1 MGRLVVAELMS
12 IDGVSEAPGG
22 EPGYR
27 HTNWVGKRHE
37 AKQIEHKFKEVL
49 DHEALL
55 LGRVTYESFA
65 GGWPTYKG
73 PFADRMNSMPKYVV
87 SSVLKNPTWNNTTVL
102 HGEPM
107 TAVGRLKQSLEGDI
121 LVEGSRTLANA
132 LRRHGLVD
140 EYRLM
145 VFPVIL
151 GSGAQFFD
159 RTEDATNLRLTATH
173 SFANGAVELT
183 YQVLRGE
190 EI

>member
-37 AKQIEHKFKEVL
+37 TTQIEHKFQEVL

-55 LGRVTYESFA
+55 IGRVTYESFA

-73 PFADRMNSMPKYVV
+73 PFADRMNGMPKYVV
-87 SSVLKNPTWNNTTVL
+87 SSTLKDPAWNNTTVL
-102 HGEPM
+102 EGEPM
-107 TAVGRLKQSLEGDI
+107 ATAAKLKQSLKGDI
-121 LVEGSRTLANA
+121 LVGGSRTLVNA
-132 LRRHGLVD
+132 LRRHDLVD

-159 RTEDATNLRLTATH
+159 RTEDATNLRLTTTH
-173 SFANGAVELT
+173 SFANGAVELV
-183 YQVLRGE
+183 YEVLRGG

>member
-1 MGRLVVAELMS
+1 MGRLVVAEFMS
-12 IDGVSEAPGG
+12 LDGVMEAPGG

-49 DHEALL
+49 DHEVLL
-55 LGRVTYESFA
+55 VGRVTYESFA
-65 GGWPTYKG
+65 GAWPTYKG
-73 PFADRMNSMPKYVV
+73 PFADRMNGMPKYVV
-87 SSVLKNPTWNNTTVL
+87 SSTLENPAWNNTTVL
-102 HGEPM
+102 QGEPM
-107 TAVGRLKQSLEGDI
+107 AAVAKLKQSLKGGM
-121 LVEGSRTLANA
+121 LVGGSRMLVNA
-132 LRRHGLVD
+132 LRKHDLVD

-151 GSGAQFFD
+151 GSGAPLFD
-159 RTEDATNLRLTATH
+159 RTEEATNLKLAATH
-173 SFANGAVELT
+173 TFANGSVELT

>member
-1 MGRLVVAELMS
+1 MGRLVVAEFIS

-27 HTNWVGKRHE
+27 HTNWVGKRHD
-37 AKQIEHKFKEVL
+37 AKQIEHKFQEVL

-55 LGRVTYESFA
+55 VGRITYESFA
-65 GGWPTYKG
+65 GAWPSYKG
-73 PFADRMNSMPKYVV
+73 PFADRMNGMPKYVV
-87 SSVLKNPTWNNTTVL
+87 SSTLGDPAWNNTTVL
-102 HGEPM
+102 QGEPM
-107 TAVGRLKQSLEGDI
+107 AAVAKLKQTLKGDI
-121 LVEGSRTLANA
+121 LVGGSRTLVNA
-132 LRRHGLVD
+132 PRWHDLVD
-140 EYRLM
+140 EYRLI

-159 RTEDATNLRLTATH
+159 RTEDATNLRLTAMH

-183 YQVLRGE
+183 HQVLRGG

>member
-1 MGRLVVAELMS
+1 MGRLVVAELIS

-37 AKQIEHKFKEVL
+37 ARQIEHKFQEVL

-65 GGWPTYKG
+65 DAWPTYEG
-73 PFADRMNSMPKYVV
+73 PFADRMNGMPKYVV
-87 SSVLKNPTWNNTTVL
+87 SSTLNNPSWNNTSVL
-102 HGEPM
+102 QGEPM
-107 TAVGRLKQSLEGDI
+107 AAVARLKQSLKGDI

-132 LRRHGLVD
+132 LHRRGLVD

-145 VFPVIL
+145 VFPVLL

>member
-1 MGRLVVAELMS
+1 MGRLVVAELIS

-37 AKQIEHKFKEVL
+37 ARQIEHKFQEVL

-65 GGWPTYKG
+65 DAWPTYEG
-73 PFADRMNSMPKYVV
+73 PFADRMNGMPKYVV
-87 SSVLKNPTWNNTTVL
+87 SSTLNNPSWNNTSVL
-102 HGEPM
+102 QGEPM
-107 TAVGRLKQSLEGDI
+107 AAAARLKQSLKGDI

-132 LRRHGLVD
+132 LHRRGLVD

>member
-1 MGRLVVAELMS
+1 VGRLVVAEFMS
-12 IDGVSEAPGG
+12 LDGVMEAPGG

-49 DHEALL
+49 DHEVLL
-55 LGRVTYESFA
+55 VGRVTYESFA
-65 GGWPTYKG
+65 GAWPTYKG
-73 PFADRMNSMPKYVV
+73 PFADRMNGMPKYVV
-87 SSVLKNPTWNNTTVL
+87 SSTLENPAWNNTTVL
-102 HGEPM
+102 QGEPM
-107 TAVGRLKQSLEGDI
+107 AAVAKLKQSLKGGI
-121 LVEGSRTLANA
+121 LVCGSRMLVNA
-132 LRRHGLVD
+132 LRKHDLVD

-151 GSGAQFFD
+151 GSGAPLFD
-159 RTEDATNLRLTATH
+159 RTEDATNLELAATH
-173 SFANGAVELT
+173 TFANGSVELT

>member
-1 MGRLVVAELMS
+1 MGRLVVSELMS

-37 AKQIEHKFKEVL
+37 TKQIEHKFQEVL

-55 LGRVTYESFA
+55 VGRVTYESFA
-65 GGWPTYKG
+65 GAWPTYNG

-87 SSVLKNPTWNNTTVL
+87 SSTLRNPSWNNTTVL
-102 HGEPM
+102 QGEPI
-107 TAVGRLKQSLEGDI
+107 AAIIRLKQSLRGGI

-145 VFPVIL
+145 MFPVIL

-173 SFANGAVELT
+173 SFANGAIELT
-183 YQVLRGE
+183 YRVLRGE

>member
-1 MGRLVVAELMS
+1 MGRLVVAEFMS

-37 AKQIEHKFKEVL
+37 AKQIEHKFQEVL

-55 LGRVTYESFA
+55 VGRVTYESFA
-65 GGWPTYKG
+65 GAWPTYKG
-73 PFADRMNSMPKYVV
+73 PFAGRMNGMPKYVI
-87 SSVLKNPTWNNTTVL
+87 SSTLKDPAWNNTIVL
-102 HGEPM
+102 QGEPM
-107 TAVGRLKQSLEGDI
+107 AAVAKLKQSLEGDI
-121 LVEGSRTLANA
+121 LVGGSRTLVNA
-132 LRRHGLVD
+132 LRQHDLVD

-159 RTEDATNLRLTATH
+159 RREDATNLRLTATH

>member
-1 MGRLVVAELMS
+1 MGRLVVAEFIS

-27 HTNWVGKRHE
+27 HTNWVGKRHD
-37 AKQIEHKFKEVL
+37 AKQIEHKFQEVL

-55 LGRVTYESFA
+55 VGRITYESFA
-65 GGWPTYKG
+65 GAWPSYKG
-73 PFADRMNSMPKYVV
+73 PFADRMNGMPKYVV
-87 SSVLKNPTWNNTTVL
+87 SSTLGDPAWNNTTVL
-102 HGEPM
+102 QGEPM
-107 TAVGRLKQSLEGDI
+107 AAVAKLKQTLKGDI
-121 LVEGSRTLANA
+121 LVGGSRTLVNA
-132 LRRHGLVD
+132 LRRHDLVD

-159 RTEDATNLRLTATH
+159 RTEDATNLRLTAMH
-173 SFANGAVELT
+173 SFANGAVQLT
-183 YQVLRGE
+183 YQVLRGG

>member
-1 MGRLVVAELMS
+1 MGRLVVAEFIS

-55 LGRVTYESFA
+55 VGRVTYESFA
-65 GGWPTYKG
+65 GAWPTYKG
-73 PFADRMNSMPKYVV
+73 RFADRMNGMPKYVV
-87 SSVLKNPTWNNTTVL
+87 SSTLKDPAWNNTTVL
-102 HGEPM
+102 QGEPM
-107 TAVGRLKQSLEGDI
+107 AAVARLKESLKGDI
-121 LVEGSRTLANA
+121 LVGGSRTLANA
-132 LRRHGLVD
+132 LRRHDLVD

-151 GSGAQFFD
+151 GSGTQFFD
-159 RTEDATNLRLTATH
+159 RTEDATNLRLVATQ
-173 SFANGAVELT
+173 SFPNGAVELT

-190 EI
+190 DI

>member
-1 MGRLVVAELMS
+1 MGRLVVAELIS

-37 AKQIEHKFKEVL
+37 ARQIEHKFQEVL

-65 GGWPTYKG
+65 DAWPTYEG
-73 PFADRMNSMPKYVV
+73 PFADRMNGMPKYVV
-87 SSVLKNPTWNNTTVL
+87 SSTLNNPSWNNTSVL
-102 HGEPM
+102 QGEPM
-107 TAVGRLKQSLEGDI
+107 AAVARLKQSLKGDI

-132 LRRHGLVD
+132 LHRRGLVD

-151 GSGAQFFD
+151 GSGAQCFD

>member
-37 AKQIEHKFKEVL
+37 AKQIEHKFQEVL

-55 LGRVTYESFA
+55 IGRVTYESFA

-73 PFADRMNSMPKYVV
+73 PFADRMNGMPKYVV
-87 SSVLKNPTWNNTTVL
+87 SSTLKDPAWNNTTVL
-102 HGEPM
+102 EGEPM
-107 TAVGRLKQSLEGDI
+107 AAVARLKQSLKGDI
-121 LVEGSRTLANA
+121 LVGGSRTLANA
-132 LRRHGLVD
+132 LRRHNLVD

-159 RTEDATNLRLTATH
+159 RTDDATNLRLTATH
-173 SFANGAVELT
+173 SFANGAVELV
-183 YQVLRGE
+183 YQVLRGG

>member
-1 MGRLVVAELMS
+1 MGRLVVAEFMS

-37 AKQIEHKFKEVL
+37 ARQIEHKFQEVL

-55 LGRVTYESFA
+55 VGRVTYESFA
-65 GGWPTYKG
+65 GAWPTYKG
-73 PFADRMNSMPKYVV
+73 PFADRMNGMPKYVI
-87 SSVLKNPTWNNTTVL
+87 SSTLKDPAWNNTIVL
-102 HGEPM
+102 QGEPM
-107 TAVGRLKQSLEGDI
+107 AAIAKLKQSLKGDI
-121 LVEGSRTLANA
+121 LVGGSRTLVNA
-132 LRRHGLVD
+132 LRQHDLVD

-159 RTEDATNLRLTATH
+159 RREDATNLRLTATH

>member
-1 MGRLVVAELMS
+1 MGKLVVAELIS

-55 LGRVTYESFA
+55 IGRVTYESFA
-65 GGWPTYKG
+65 GAWPAYKG
-73 PFADRMNSMPKYVV
+73 PFADRMNGMPKYVV
-87 SSVLKNPTWNNTTVL
+87 SSTLKDPAWNNTIVL
-102 HGEPM
+102 QGEPM
-107 TAVGRLKQSLEGDI
+107 AAVARLKQSLKGGI
-121 LVEGSRTLANA
+121 LVGGSRMLANA

-151 GSGAQFFD
+151 GSGAAFFD

-173 SFANGAVELT
+173 TFPNGAVELV
-183 YQVLRGE
+183 YQVLQGGE
-190 EI
+190 I

>member
-1 MGRLVVAELMS
+1 MGRLVVAELIS

-22 EPGYR
+22 ESGYR

-37 AKQIEHKFKEVL
+37 ARQIEHKFQEVL

-65 GGWPTYKG
+65 DAWPTYEG
-73 PFADRMNSMPKYVV
+73 PFADRMNGMPKYVV
-87 SSVLKNPTWNNTTVL
+87 SSTLNNPSWNNTSVL
-102 HGEPM
+102 QGEPM
-107 TAVGRLKQSLEGDI
+107 AAVARLKQSLKGDI

-132 LRRHGLVD
+132 LHRRGLVD

-159 RTEDATNLRLTATH
+159 RTEDATSLRLTATH